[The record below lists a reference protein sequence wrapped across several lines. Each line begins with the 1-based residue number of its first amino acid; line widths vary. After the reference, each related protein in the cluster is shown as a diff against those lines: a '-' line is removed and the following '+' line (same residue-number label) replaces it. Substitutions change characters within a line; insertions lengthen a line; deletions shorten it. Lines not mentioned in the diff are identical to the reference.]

1 MPRSSSLKSVAPRSG
16 HSSPNSSSNQRIEQK
31 KPAPKR
37 FEAAKRSAGWPSG
50 WAIATWIVAALVF
63 LPIIVVLGSIFADT
77 GEIWAHLADTVL
89 MKYITNS
96 LLLMVGVGIGVLVIG
111 VGTAWLVTMCSFP
124 GVRIFEW
131 ALLLPLAAPA
141 YLLAYTY
148 TDWLEYFGPVQ
159 TGLRSL
165 FGWQSATDYWFPNVR
180 SVWGAV
186 AMFSLTLYPYVYML
200 ARVAFLEQSVCT
212 LEASRS
218 LGCNPWRSFTKVAVP
233 LARPAI
239 MAGLSLALMETLNDF
254 GTVEYFSVQT
264 FTTGIYRTWFGMGER
279 IAAAQLSAMLMLFV
293 LALILLER
301 WSRRQAKYYQANNSL
316 QAPSTYQLRGL
327 RGGFASLACLLP
339 IALGLLV
346 PGALLAL
353 MVRDNWDT
361 ALNNRFGELASNS
374 LILSV
379 LTAGVALVLSL
390 VLAYGQRLTKSRSI
404 RLGVR
409 LAAMG
414 YGVPGAVIAVGILI
428 PVTRLDNTIAN
439 WAQAALGMSPGLL
452 ISGTITAL
460 VFAYLVR
467 FLAVALGSVE
477 SGLGKIRPN
486 LDDAA
491 RSLGYSPTKTLVKVH
506 TPLMTSSLL
515 TAIMLVFV
523 DVMKEL
529 PATLVMRP
537 FNFDTLAVRVYQY
550 ASDERLIEAAA
561 PALTIL
567 IVGLLPVIV
576 LSWQIQQSR
585 RV

>member
-1 MPRSSSLKSVAPRSG
+1 MPRLRSLVLPNEKADETGLPQQKIAATHQKSARQWISAP
-16 HSSPNSSSNQRIEQK
+16 N
-31 KPAPKR
+31 
-37 FEAAKRSAGWPSG
+37 G
-50 WAIATWIVAALVF
+50 WAIATWIVAALVV
-63 LPIIVVLGSIFADT
+63 LPVIVVLGSVLADA
-77 GEIWAHLADTVL
+77 GEVWTHLADTVL
-89 MKYITNS
+89 TKYVINS
-96 LLLMVGVGIGVLVIG
+96 LMLMVGVGVGVTIIG
-111 VGTAWLVTMCSFP
+111 VGTAWLVTMCQFP

-148 TDWLEYFGPVQ
+148 TNWLEYFGPVQ

-180 SVWGAV
+180 SIWGAI
-186 AMFSLTLYPYVYML
+186 AMFTLTLYPYVYML

-218 LGCNPWRSFTKVAVP
+218 LGCSPWRSFTKVAVP

-239 MAGLSLALMETLNDF
+239 IAGLSLALMETLNDF
-254 GTVEYFSVQT
+254 GTVQYFSVAT

-279 IAAAQLSAMLMLFV
+279 IAAAQLSAVLMLFV
-293 LALILLER
+293 LVLILLER
-301 WSRRQAKYYQANNSL
+301 QSRRRAKFYQANNSL
-316 QAPSTYQLRGL
+316 QSPVAYELGFLRGWTAAL
-327 RGGFASLACLLP
+327 ICLIP
-339 IALGLLV
+339 ISLGLLL
-346 PGALLAL
+346 PSFLLLL
-353 MVRDNWDT
+353 MVKANLDS
-361 ALNNRFGELASNS
+361 ALNNRFVELASNS
-374 LILSV
+374 LTLAGM
-379 LTAGVALVLSL
+379 TAAIALLLSL
-390 VLAYGQRLTKSRSI
+390 VLAYGQRLDGSRPI

-414 YGVPGAVIAVGILI
+414 YGIPGAVIAVGILI
-428 PVTRLDNTIAN
+428 PVTRLDNAVAN
-439 WAQAALGMSPGLL
+439 GAKALFGSSPGLL

-460 VFAYLVR
+460 IFAYLVR
-467 FLAVALGSVE
+467 FLAVALSSVE
-477 SGLGKIRPN
+477 SGLAKIRPN

-491 RSLGYSPTKTLVKVH
+491 RSLGYTPTKTLVKVH

-515 TAIMLVFV
+515 TAVMLVFV

-567 IVGLLPVIV
+567 LVGLLPVVV
-576 LSWQIQQSR
+576 LSWQIAQSR
-585 RV
+585 RMRH